1 MVVIGYVQ
9 DVRYAVYA
17 GVLNGHNSLGGNVY
31 SEGGGE
37 RFDSLN
43 NPVSAVLEALF
54 AVTDTEKGF
63 AYAATDT
70 VVIRSVFD

>member
-1 MVVIGYVQ
+1 VI
-9 DVRYAVYA
+9 A
-17 GVLNGHNSLGGNVY
+17 HNSVGGNVY

-37 RFDSLN
+37 RFYSLN

-54 AVTDTEKGF
+54 AVTATEKGF